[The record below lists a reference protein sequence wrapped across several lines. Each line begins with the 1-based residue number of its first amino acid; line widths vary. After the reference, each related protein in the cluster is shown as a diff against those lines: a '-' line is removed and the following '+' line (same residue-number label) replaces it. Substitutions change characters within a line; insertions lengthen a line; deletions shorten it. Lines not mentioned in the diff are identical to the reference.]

1 MPLASL
7 ALPGRPPFETN
18 RFLRQMWETINTSH
32 FLFRDL
38 RGCNEKNVENICR
51 TQVSLRTCN
60 QNPSDAAGTAPL
72 SQQNGNRAGF
82 RPLSQFQLSCH
93 GAFWPQTT
101 GTARQL
107 TNLREATVVIE
118 RCVQTAWCAVPIST
132 ATWISVLETLNVDR
146 ENGLARIQPIC
157 LETCWPLFPMA
168 LVQMMEQMQAF
179 EHFFR
184 LFGWGA
190 QVGTTRRSSGHH
202 VSLRWVGMW
211 HPTRSN
217 SECGTNG
224 WVSDFH
230 GIMWGR

>member
-1 MPLASL
+1 MWNRTNQPYELAGNHERGIWKKHNFSLQKVTSKHYRRKKKNELKIQMPPASL

-93 GAFWPQTT
+93 GAF
-101 GTARQL
+101 
-107 TNLREATVVIE
+107 
-118 RCVQTAWCAVPIST
+118 
-132 ATWISVLETLNVDR
+132 
-146 ENGLARIQPIC
+146 
-157 LETCWPLFPMA
+157 
-168 LVQMMEQMQAF
+168 
-179 EHFFR
+179 
-184 LFGWGA
+184 
-190 QVGTTRRSSGHH
+190 
-202 VSLRWVGMW
+202 
-211 HPTRSN
+211 
-217 SECGTNG
+217 
-224 WVSDFH
+224 
-230 GIMWGR
+230 